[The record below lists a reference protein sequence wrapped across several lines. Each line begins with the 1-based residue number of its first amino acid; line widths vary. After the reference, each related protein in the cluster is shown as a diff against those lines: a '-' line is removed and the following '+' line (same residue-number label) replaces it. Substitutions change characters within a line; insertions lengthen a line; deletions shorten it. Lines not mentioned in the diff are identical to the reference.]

1 MNGPC
6 VVSIHRVCH
15 RVKYSS
21 NYRPYCHFEISPHV
35 PCLMSPNDDEWRVG
49 IFSNSSPVPV
59 PNLSTEHSQVD
70 RWLSEFWFKR
80 STTKINSF
88 FISPSEGKQP
98 EAEDENI
105 IFLKYLSNLQRIVI
119 FMSLYVPNSHFN
131 VSQSTK
137 VKETS
142 KSLRLQTLWWAPL
155 QTYFLQK
162 FSCNSYIILQQTNK
176 TFTAFANYFS
186 KPDIFTDWSSTS
198 LKSVMFACSK

>member
-1 MNGPC
+1 MAS
-6 VVSIHRVCH
+6 VTE
-15 RVKYSS
+15 S
-21 NYRPYCHFEISPHV
+21 NILQITDPIVPFWDFPH
-35 PCLMSPNDDEWRVG
+35 LMSPNDDEWRVG
-49 IFSNSSPVPV
+49 IFSNSPSVPV

-70 RWLSEFWFKR
+70 RWLSGFWFKR

-88 FISPSEGKQP
+88 LHFSVRRKNTRGWGWKYNFRLEISVVCPIYRG
-98 EAEDENI
+98 
-105 IFLKYLSNLQRIVI
+105 LSFSCHCTKIVT
-119 FMSLYVPNSHFN
+119 LDN

-137 VKETS
+137 VRVKETS
-142 KSLRLQTLWWAPL
+142 KSLWLQTLWWAPL

-186 KPDIFTDWSSTS
+186 KPDIFTDFS

>member
-1 MNGPC
+1 MRGGL
-6 VVSIHRVCH
+6 V
-15 RVKYSS
+15 
-21 NYRPYCHFEISPHV
+21 
-35 PCLMSPNDDEWRVG
+35 
-49 IFSNSSPVPV
+49 FSQIPPVPV
-59 PNLSTEHSQVD
+59 PNLSTDHSQVD

-119 FMSLYVPNSHFN
+119 FMSLFQTVTLDN

-137 VKETS
+137 VRVKETS
-142 KSLRLQTLWWAPL
+142 KSLWLQTLWWAPL